1 MTGWTMTAY
10 LTVGDRDSQEVTLL
24 VSVDPDLERCDVI
37 VEIPGVGTDLPRRLA
52 LDPNDVY
59 KVISEATCRAQML
72 LSEDD
77 VEAST

>member
-10 LTVGDRDSQEVTLL
+10 LTIGDEDSQEVTLL

-37 VEIPGVGTDLPRRLA
+37 VEIPAVHGDLPRRLA
-52 LDPNDVY
+52 IDPSDAY
-59 KVISEATCRAQML
+59 KVFSEASCRAQML

-77 VEAST
+77 VEART